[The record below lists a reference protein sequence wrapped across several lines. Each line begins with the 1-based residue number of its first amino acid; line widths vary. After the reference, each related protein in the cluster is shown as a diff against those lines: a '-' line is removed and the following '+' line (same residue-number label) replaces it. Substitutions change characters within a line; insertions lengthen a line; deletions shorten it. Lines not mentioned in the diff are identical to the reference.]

1 MNNEIP
7 ITNPFPET
15 HLAIQAALEAG
26 KTVMNVYNQEF
37 SSTLKNDNEPL
48 TEADI
53 TSNQIIQK
61 IISDSGYPILSE
73 ESVDDKKRLDS
84 KKIWIIDPLDGTSD
98 FIKKTGEFTIM
109 ISLVEDHI
117 PILGVIFWPT
127 KSILYL
133 AQKGQG
139 AFKSDNGAWSKLSV
153 SKISELENCR
163 AVGSRYHISE
173 IEKNLIKRLNIS
185 QFTSKGSSLKVADI
199 SSGNAELY
207 FTTTNKIKQWDTC
220 ASYCLITEAGGK
232 MTDMFG
238 NDIKYNTDKLNHE
251 NGILVSNGL
260 IHDQIIRIYRE
271 SMNNNEEKKSQ
282 N

>member
-1 MNNEIP
+1 MNLEIP

-15 HLAIQAALEAG
+15 QLAIQAALEAG
-26 KTVMNVYNQEF
+26 KTVMNVYNHEF
-37 SSTLKNDNEPL
+37 SSTLKNDNTPL
-48 TEADI
+48 TEADVK
-53 TSNQIIQK
+53 SNQIIQK
-61 IISDSGYPILSE
+61 IISDSGHPILSE

-117 PILGVIFWPT
+117 PILGVIYWPT
-127 KSILYL
+127 EKKLYL

-153 SKISELENCR
+153 SNVSELENCR

-173 IEKNLIKRLNIS
+173 IEQNLIKHLNLS
-185 QFTSKGSSLKVADI
+185 QFTSKGSSLKVADV

-238 NDIKYNTDKLNHE
+238 NDLIYNTERLNHE
-251 NGILVSNGL
+251 NGLLVSNGL
-260 IHDQIIRIYRE
+260 IHNHIIKIYRE
-271 SMNNNEEKKSQ
+271 SMNNN
-282 N
+282 

>member
-1 MNNEIP
+1 MITEIP
-7 ITNPFPET
+7 IENPPLEVN
-15 HLAIQAALEAG
+15 LAIQAALEAG
-26 KTVMNVYNQEF
+26 KIVMNVYNQEF

-48 TEADI
+48 TEADVK
-53 TSNQIIQK
+53 SNHIIQK
-61 IISDSGYPILSE
+61 ILSDSGHPILSE
-73 ESVDDKKRLDS
+73 ESEDNKKRLDS
-84 KKIWIIDPLDGTSD
+84 KKIWIVDPLDGTSD

-117 PILGVIFWPT
+117 PILGVIYWPT

-139 AFKSDNGAWSKLSV
+139 AFKSDNGAWSRLSV

-173 IEKNLIKRLNIS
+173 IEQNLIKHLNIS

-238 NDIKYNTDKLNHE
+238 NNLKYNIEKLNHE
-251 NGILVSNGL
+251 NGLLVSNGL
-260 IHDQIIRIYRE
+260 IHNHIIKIYRE
-271 SMNNNEEKKSQ
+271 SMNNNEKKKS
-282 N
+282 

>member
-1 MNNEIP
+1 L
-7 ITNPFPET
+7 PET
-15 HLAIQAALEAG
+15 QLAVKAAIIAG

-37 SSTLKNDNEPL
+37 SLTLKKDNEPL
-48 TEADI
+48 TEADVK
-53 TSNQIIQK
+53 SNQIIQN

-73 ESVDDKKRLDS
+73 ESEDNKKRLDS
-84 KKIWIIDPLDGTSD
+84 KKIWIVDPLDGTSD

-109 ISLVEDHI
+109 ISLVEEHI
-117 PILGVIFWPT
+117 PILGVIYWPT

-153 SKISELENCR
+153 SNVSELENCR
-163 AVGSRYHISE
+163 AVGSRYHISDTE
-173 IEKNLIKRLNIS
+173 QNLIKRLNIS

-238 NDIKYNTDKLNHE
+238 NDLKYNTERLNHE
-251 NGILVSNGL
+251 NGLLVSNGL
-260 IHDQIIRIYRE
+260 IHNHIIKIYRE
-271 SMNNNEEKKSQ
+271 SMNNI
-282 N
+282 

>member
-1 MNNEIP
+1 MNPEIP

-15 HLAIQAALEAG
+15 QLAIQAALEAG
-26 KTVMNVYNQEF
+26 KTVMNVYNQKF
-37 SSTLKNDNEPL
+37 SSTLKNDNTPQ

-61 IISDSGYPILSE
+61 IISDSGHPILSE
-73 ESVDDKKRLDS
+73 ESEDDKKRLDS
-84 KKIWIIDPLDGTSD
+84 KKIWIIDPLDGTTD

-109 ISLVEDHI
+109 ISLVENHI
-117 PILGVIFWPT
+117 PILGVIYWPT
-127 KSILYL
+127 EKKLYL

-139 AFKSDNGAWSKLSV
+139 AFKSDNAVWSKLSV

-220 ASYCLITEAGGK
+220 ASYCLITESGGK
-232 MTDMFG
+232 MTDMLG
-238 NDIKYNTDKLNHE
+238 NDLKYNTERLNHE
-251 NGILVSNGL
+251 NGLLVSNGL
-260 IHDQIIRIYRE
+260 IHNHIIKIYRE
-271 SMNNNEEKKSQ
+271 SMNNN
-282 N
+282 

>member
-1 MNNEIP
+1 MNIKFPISDPVPEIQ
-7 ITNPFPET
+7 F
-15 HLAIQAALEAG
+15 AIEAAIEAG
-26 KTVMNVYNQEF
+26 KVVMEVYDRTLSSSIKSDNQ
-37 SSTLKNDNEPL
+37 PI
-48 TEADI
+48 TEADVK
-53 TSNQIIQK
+53 SNQIIQK
-61 IISDSGYPILSE
+61 IISNSGHPILSE

-117 PILGVIFWPT
+117 PILGIIYWPT
-127 KSILYL
+127 KSTLYL

-139 AFKSDNGAWSKLSV
+139 AFKYDNGAWSKLSV
-153 SKISELENCR
+153 SNVSELEKCK
-163 AVGSRYHISE
+163 AVGSRHHISE
-173 IEKNLIKRLNIS
+173 IEQNLIKHLNLS

-238 NDIKYNTDKLNHE
+238 NDLKYNTERLNHE
-251 NGILVSNGL
+251 NGLLVTNGL
-260 IHDQIIRIYRE
+260 IHNHIIKIYRE
-271 SMNNNEEKKSQ
+271 SMNSN
-282 N
+282 

>member
-1 MNNEIP
+1 MNQDIP
-7 ITNPFPET
+7 IQNLLPEAK
-15 HLAIQAALEAG
+15 LAIEAAILAG
-26 KTVMNVYNQEF
+26 KEVMSVYDKDF

-53 TSNQIIQK
+53 KSNDIILK
-61 IISDSGYPILSE
+61 TISSSGHPILSE
-73 ESVDDKKRLDS
+73 ESVDDKKRLDF
-84 KKIWIIDPLDGTSD
+84 KKIWIVDPLDGTSD

-117 PILGVIFWPT
+117 PILGIIYWPT
-127 KSILYL
+127 ESTLYL

-139 AFKSDNGAWSKLSV
+139 AFKSVNNTW
-153 SKISELENCR
+153 SKISVSNVSEIEKCR

-173 IEKNLIKRLNIS
+173 AEQNLIKRLNLS
-185 QFTSKGSSLKVADI
+185 QFTSKGSSLKAADI

-232 MTDMFG
+232 MTDMHG
-238 NDIKYNTDKLNHE
+238 NDLKYNTEKLNHE
-251 NGILVSNGL
+251 NGLLVSNGL
-260 IHDQIIRIYRE
+260 IHDKVINIYSE
-271 SMNNNEEKKSQ
+271 FLKNNL
-282 N
+282 

>member
-1 MNNEIP
+1 MKSHIP
-7 ITNPFPET
+7 IKNFMWELE
-15 HLAIQAALEAG
+15 LAIQAALEAG

-48 TEADI
+48 TEADVK
-53 TSNQIIQK
+53 SNQIIQK
-61 IISDSGYPILSE
+61 IISDSGHPILSE

-84 KKIWIIDPLDGTSD
+84 KKTWIVDPLDGTLD

-117 PILGVIFWPT
+117 PILGIIYWPT
-127 KSILYL
+127 KSTFYL

-139 AFKSDNGAWSKLSV
+139 AFKSDNDAWSKLSV
-153 SKISELENCR
+153 SNISELENCR

-173 IEKNLIKRLNIS
+173 IEQNLIKRLNIS

-238 NDIKYNTDKLNHE
+238 NDLKYNTERLNHE
-251 NGILVSNGL
+251 NGLLVSNGL
-260 IHDQIIRIYRE
+260 IHNHIIKIYRE
-271 SMNNNEEKKSQ
+271 SIKNN
-282 N
+282 

>member
-1 MNNEIP
+1 MNTDIP
-7 ITNPFPET
+7 IENPFPET
-15 HLAIQAALEAG
+15 QLAIQAALEAG

-48 TEADI
+48 TEADVK
-53 TSNQIIQK
+53 SNQIIQK
-61 IISDSGYPILSE
+61 IISDSGHPILSE

-117 PILGVIFWPT
+117 PILGVIYWPT
-127 KSILYL
+127 EKKLYL

-139 AFKSDNGAWSKLSV
+139 AFKSDNGAWSKLTV
-153 SKISELENCR
+153 SNISELENCR

-173 IEKNLIKRLNIS
+173 KEQNLINRLNIS

-199 SSGNAELY
+199 SSGIAELY

-238 NDIKYNTDKLNHE
+238 NDLKYNTERLNHE
-251 NGILVSNGL
+251 NGLLVSNGL
-260 IHDQIIRIYRE
+260 IHNHIIKIYRE
-271 SMNNNEEKKSQ
+271 SMNNN
-282 N
+282 

>member
-1 MNNEIP
+1 MNQDIP
-7 ITNPFPET
+7 IQNLLPEAK
-15 HLAIQAALEAG
+15 LAIEAAILAG
-26 KTVMNVYNQEF
+26 KEVMSVYDKDF

-53 TSNQIIQK
+53 KSNDIILK
-61 IISDSGYPILSE
+61 TISSSGHPILSE
-73 ESVDDKKRLDS
+73 ESVDDKKRLDF
-84 KKIWIIDPLDGTSD
+84 KKIWIVDPLDGTSD

-117 PILGVIFWPT
+117 PILGIIYWPT
-127 KSILYL
+127 ESTLYL

-139 AFKSDNGAWSKLSV
+139 AFKSVNNTWSEISV
-153 SKISELENCR
+153 SNVSEIEKCR

-173 IEKNLIKRLNIS
+173 AEQNLIKRLNLS
-185 QFTSKGSSLKVADI
+185 QFTSKGSSLKAADI

-232 MTDMFG
+232 MTDMHG
-238 NDIKYNTDKLNHE
+238 NDLKYNTEKLNHE
-251 NGILVSNGL
+251 NGLLVSNGL
-260 IHDQIIRIYRE
+260 IHDKVINIYSE
-271 SMNNNEEKKSQ
+271 FLKNNL
-282 N
+282 

>member
-1 MNNEIP
+1 MNTKIP
-7 ITNPFPET
+7 IENPLYEVS
-15 HLAIQAALEAG
+15 LAIQAALEAG

-37 SSTLKNDNEPL
+37 SSTLKNDNTPL
-48 TEADI
+48 TEADVK
-53 TSNQIIQK
+53 SNQIIQK
-61 IISDSGYPILSE
+61 IISVLGHPILSE

-117 PILGVIFWPT
+117 PILGVIYWPT
-127 KSILYL
+127 EKKLYL

-139 AFKSDNGAWSKLSV
+139 AFKSDNGVWSKLSV

-185 QFTSKGSSLKVADI
+185 QFTSKGSSLKVAEV

-220 ASYCLITEAGGK
+220 ASYCLITESGGK

-238 NDIKYNTDKLNHE
+238 NDLKYNTERLNHE
-251 NGILVSNGL
+251 NGLLVSNGL
-260 IHDQIIRIYRE
+260 IHNRIIKIYRE
-271 SMNNNEEKKSQ
+271 SMNNN
-282 N
+282 

>member
-1 MNNEIP
+1 MNTKIP
-7 ITNPFPET
+7 IENPLLEVR
-15 HLAIQAALEAG
+15 LAIQAALEAG
-26 KTVMNVYNQEF
+26 KTVMNVYSQEF
-37 SSTLKNDNEPL
+37 SSTLKNDNEPI

-53 TSNQIIQK
+53 KSNQIIQK
-61 IISDSGYPILSE
+61 IISDSGHPILSE

-84 KKIWIIDPLDGTSD
+84 KKTWIVDPLDGTLD

-117 PILGVIFWPT
+117 PILGIIYWPT
-127 KSILYL
+127 KSTLYL

-139 AFKSDNGAWSKLSV
+139 AFKSDNDAWSKLSV
-153 SKISELENCR
+153 SNVSELENCR

-173 IEKNLIKRLNIS
+173 IEQNLIKRLNIS

-238 NDIKYNTDKLNHE
+238 NDLKYNTERLNHE
-251 NGILVSNGL
+251 NGLLVSNGL
-260 IHDQIIRIYRE
+260 IHNHIIKIYRE
-271 SMNNNEEKKSQ
+271 SMNTN
-282 N
+282 

>member
-1 MNNEIP
+1 MSKNFP
-7 ITNPFPET
+7 INPPMPEAK
-15 HLAIQAALEAG
+15 LAIEAAILAG
-26 KTVMNVYNQEF
+26 KEVMSVYEKDF

-53 TSNQIIQK
+53 KSNDIILK
-61 IISDSGYPILSE
+61 TISSSGHPILSE
-73 ESVDDKKRLDS
+73 ESVDDKKRLDF
-84 KKIWIIDPLDGTSD
+84 KKIWIVDPLDGTSD

-117 PILGVIFWPT
+117 PILGVIYWPT
-127 KSILYL
+127 ESTLYL

-139 AFKSDNGAWSKLSV
+139 AFKSVNDTW
-153 SKISELENCR
+153 SKISVSNVSELEKCR

-173 IEKNLIKRLNIS
+173 AEQNLIKRLNLS
-185 QFTSKGSSLKVADI
+185 KFTSKGSSLKAADI

-232 MTDMFG
+232 MTDMHG
-238 NDIKYNTDKLNHE
+238 NDLKYNTEKLNHE
-251 NGILVSNGL
+251 NGLLVSNGL
-260 IHDQIIRIYRE
+260 IHDQVTNIYDE
-271 SMNNNEEKKSQ
+271 FLKNNQ
-282 N
+282 

>member
-1 MNNEIP
+1 MNQDIP
-7 ITNPFPET
+7 IQNLLPEAK
-15 HLAIQAALEAG
+15 LAIEAAILAG
-26 KTVMNVYNQEF
+26 KEVMSVYDKDF

-53 TSNQIIQK
+53 KSNDIILK
-61 IISDSGYPILSE
+61 TISSSGHPILSE
-73 ESVDDKKRLDS
+73 ESVDDKKRLDF
-84 KKIWIIDPLDGTSD
+84 KKIWIVDPLDGTSD

-117 PILGVIFWPT
+117 PILGIIYWPT
-127 KSILYL
+127 ESTLYL

-139 AFKSDNGAWSKLSV
+139 AFKSVNNTWSEISV
-153 SKISELENCR
+153 SNVSEIEKCR

-173 IEKNLIKRLNIS
+173 AEQNLIKRLNLS
-185 QFTSKGSSLKVADI
+185 QFTSKGSSLKAADI

-232 MTDMFG
+232 MTDMHG
-238 NDIKYNTDKLNHE
+238 NDLKYNTEKLNHE
-251 NGILVSNGL
+251 NGLLVSNGL
-260 IHDQIIRIYRE
+260 IHDQVTNIYDE
-271 SMNNNEEKKSQ
+271 FLKNNQ
-282 N
+282 